1 MRLVD
6 RSLFGVS
13 PTAFMID
20 KVLTNALF
28 FMAMLQSLGRSNG
41 FALKDRPTLVRTDS
55 IRFASSPSLL
65 ESQKKK
71 LKTGGTAGGSQRAEQ
86 DLDVPTLGQVAQ
98 EERFRPLHE
107 LLKPVEKTPV
117 DKLGPELRSKL
128 EEKGGDDLDLL
139 LASFFD
145 ECGARA
151 AEAARKWA
159 HVASEEHSPDVP
171 ADAEQRARLLLET
184 IRDLKGS
191 PVKHKVQSEKI
202 SSRWALRDRDKAR
215 KEIIKAAKNNL
226 KRFREKDAEKRDWNA
241 VVVTGAAGSG
251 KTRLCNESFGWIES
265 AVSEGVSQVLS
276 VFITFLNGE
285 HLTSADAVE
294 GVDVATQAS
303 IAVGI
308 RVASKLFPLL
318 GVCGSM
324 TLRSLRAGLGK
335 RQVLCELPTVMR
347 ACSLHLEAAAL
358 EHPVWVTMVLDEA
371 HYAEHPEEEGAPQFW
386 GAMMSAIM
394 QYVIPGAERALC
406 LEDKVVLFPMISST
420 WSIERQKHHWS
431 PGNKIFAPL
440 PPLSPDSVA
449 FFVGQLDE
457 EQGRVW
463 ANDRMR
469 HFLVSCALIPD
480 GLALALETA
489 IESGSAGHAELTKQV
504 CLAFARRYKGGTM
517 VRRELA
523 ELALSGV
530 CISNLEVDVDGR
542 PLRHWLEC
550 GFASC
555 GEGEP
560 VSIPFPALFNE
571 AGPLVPGI
579 SQFTNFGQPFHWQD
593 FEALVPHIIRLRCSS
608 LYRLKGDRRATL
620 GEIFGSGPPTV
631 VQLLVD
637 VSVVTCSKQWLVPKR
652 GKVKTVAQQLKVSD
666 RDSCVEVG
674 GRQLAFGSCSHVF
687 AAADGNVHFD
697 GHVSFEAVDGRS
709 VVVCYQVKR
718 THITDN
724 VKVAHF
730 NWAQIEVW
738 LSRARE
744 LMAGYAADVK
754 LFVVVTN
761 KEIHGLP
768 GQLDEDFVPIHRGNL
783 GTFFSPCLLA
793 SAALA
798 RDDGGGQ
805 LATPKRNSNQ

>member
-1 MRLVD
+1 
-6 RSLFGVS
+6 
-13 PTAFMID
+13 
-20 KVLTNALF
+20 
-28 FMAMLQSLGRSNG
+28 
-41 FALKDRPTLVRTDS
+41 
-55 IRFASSPSLL
+55 LL
-65 ESQKKK
+65 D
-71 LKTGGTAGGSQRAEQ
+71 TI
-86 DLDVPTLGQVAQ
+86 
-98 EERFRPLHE
+98 
-107 LLKPVEKTPV
+107 
-117 DKLGPELRSKL
+117 
-128 EEKGGDDLDLL
+128 KG
-139 LASFFD
+139 
-145 ECGARA
+145 
-151 AEAARKWA
+151 
-159 HVASEEHSPDVP
+159 
-171 ADAEQRARLLLET
+171 
-184 IRDLKGS
+184 IKGS

-226 KRFREKDAEKRDWNA
+226 KRFREKDTEKRDWNA

-285 HLTSADAVE
+285 QLTSADAVE
-294 GVDVATQAS
+294 GVDVAAQAS

-347 ACSLHLEAAAL
+347 ACSLHLQAAAR

-406 LEDKVVLFPMISST
+406 LEDNVVLFPIISST
-420 WSIERQKHHWS
+420 WSVERQKHHWS
-431 PGNKIFAPL
+431 RGNKIFAPL

-489 IESGSAGHAELTKQV
+489 IEWGSAGHAELTKQV

-530 CISNLEVDVDGR
+530 PALSLESLVDGR

-608 LYRLKGDRRATL
+608 LYRLKGDHQATL
-620 GEIFGSGPPTV
+620 AEIFGSGPYDPV
-631 VQLLVD
+631 NLHPAMA
-637 VSVVTCSKQWLVPKR
+637 VVTCSQQWLVAKQGR
-652 GKVKTVAQQLKVSD
+652 VKTVAQQLKAVTSD
-666 RDSCVEVG
+666 SQIEAG
-674 GRQLAFGSCSHVF
+674 LAGDILFGSTGHVF

-697 GHVSFEAVDGRS
+697 GHLSFVTEDGRS
-709 VVVCYQVKR
+709 VLACYQVKH
-718 THITDN
+718 THVTMER
-724 VKVAHF
+724 VAHYT
-730 NWAQIEVW
+730 WIQVQEW
-738 LSRARE
+738 LKKARE
-744 LMAGYAADVK
+744 FTANYRADLK
-754 LFVVVTN
+754 LFVMITN
-761 KEIHGLP
+761 KEVRSLP
-768 GQLDEDFVPIHRGNL
+768 QQLDEDFVIIHQDSL
-783 GTFFSPCLLA
+783 GLFFAPCLLA
-793 SAALA
+793 SATLA
-798 RDDGGGQ
+798 RDDPG
-805 LATPKRNSNQ
+805 L